1 MLTARQDDPF
11 MDQGLQAWIL
21 KTAKKHYW
29 RVAHWMDLDD
39 LIQDGFLCYA
49 RVRARY
55 PEMVRPPLRP
65 GQRAKFMSLFKRVYL
80 NELHDKAN
88 DRTRGV
94 SEVGL
99 ADVRRHDPNCPP
111 DELYLEALLGEQ
123 PEEGTLA
130 VLIAQ
135 APPEVRD
142 FLAGLETEEGQR
154 AFRARLRRH
163 SGHKQT
169 LNERFCYIAGCDP
182 RQIDLPAAIYDAFT
196 TA

>member
-1 MLTARQDDPF
+1 MPRPQFDPF
-11 MDQGLQAWIL
+11 MDQGLHSWII

-29 RVAHWMDLDD
+29 RVASWMDMDD

-49 RVRARY
+49 RTRARY
-55 PEMVRPPLRP
+55 PKLVEPPLRP
-65 GQRAKFMSLFKRVYL
+65 GQRAKFMSMFKRIYL

-99 ADVRRHDPNCPP
+99 LDVRRSDSVTP

-154 AFRARLRRH
+154 AFRARARRR
-163 SGHKQT
+163 STHKQT

-182 RQIDLPAAIYDAFT
+182 RQIDLPAAIQDAFT
-196 TA
+196 A